1 MAYVRAADV
10 LVSHGKATNTLDDIG
25 LPAFYM
31 QRHALE
37 LLVKRFLSWVYQYAE
52 ATGSSP
58 APSKNQNDR
67 FKKCHGISKL
77 LEDLRVSCERYG
89 FTKPPEYL
97 RALVT
102 EIESYEVSETW
113 SRYENSES
121 KDKGVLHHLK
131 NETVLPI
138 VSLQEKLET
147 VVAELVFRF
156 DGTDAY
162 ENALYYA
169 WADAT
174 GVPR

>member
-10 LVSHGKATNTLDDIG
+10 LVSHGKATNELDDIG

-52 ATGSSP
+52 ATESSP
-58 APSKNQNDR
+58 APSNGQR
-67 FKKCHGISKL
+67 YRLRKCHGISKL
-77 LEDLRVSCERYG
+77 LNDLRASCKQYG
-89 FTKPPEYL
+89 FTEPPESL
-97 RALVT
+97 QALVT
-102 EIESYEVSETW
+102 EIESYEISETW
-113 SRYENSES
+113 ARYENSES
-121 KDKGVLHHLK
+121 KDKGLLQHLK
-131 NETVLPI
+131 DETALPI
-138 VSLQEKLET
+138 GALQEKLET

-162 ENALYYA
+162 ENELYYA

-174 GVPR
+174 GTSR